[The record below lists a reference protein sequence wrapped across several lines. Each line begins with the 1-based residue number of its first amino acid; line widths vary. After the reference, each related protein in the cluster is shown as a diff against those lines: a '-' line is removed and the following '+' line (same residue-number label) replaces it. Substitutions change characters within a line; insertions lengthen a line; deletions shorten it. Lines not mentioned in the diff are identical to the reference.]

1 MIDTI
6 KIHESFQRTFQRRRI
21 VKTHLTR
28 AAKAW
33 RKRTRVKELV
43 LSFHHGHCCRIRA
56 QRFIHHMLERLLKRL
71 KPQAHHACKICR
83 ESRRYRRRAA
93 HGIPELVQTLDTFFW
108 RVTRD
113 NGRINRSNGNTGQ
126 PVRLDARLGQP
137 LIGTTLVCTQCTTP
151 LKYQN
156 RFFVGRQV
164 DFFHESHSKQISN
177 GISLM
182 RGILTR
188 FFQTFVVCRL
198 H

>member
-1 MIDTI
+1 MSTALPTASSAYGPDRPST
-6 KIHESFQRTFQRRRI
+6 
-21 VKTHLTR
+21 
-28 AAKAW
+28 AATVDIA
-33 RKRTRVKELV
+33 
-43 LSFHHGHCCRIRA
+43 
-56 QRFIHHMLERLLKRL
+56 
-71 KPQAHHACKICR
+71 
-83 ESRRYRRRAA
+83 
-93 HGIPELVQTLDTFFW
+93 
-108 RVTRD
+108 
-113 NGRINRSNGNTGQ
+113 
-126 PVRLDARLGQP
+126 
-137 LIGTTLVCTQCTTP
+137 TP